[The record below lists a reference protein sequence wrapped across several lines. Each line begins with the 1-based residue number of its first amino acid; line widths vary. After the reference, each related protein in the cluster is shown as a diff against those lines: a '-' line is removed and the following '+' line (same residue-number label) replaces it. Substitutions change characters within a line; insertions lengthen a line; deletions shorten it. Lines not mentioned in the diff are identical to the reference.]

1 MPQGSIV
8 GPVLFN
14 IFFNDF
20 FFGLCIVPIH
30 NFAGDNTLSSFARTV
45 NNLVSILE
53 SESDCDINSF
63 RDNGMTVNP
72 DKFQAILLDKKNSGL
87 YLNENITI
95 DNEIIKVVSNVKL
108 LGVSKIDGK

>member
-1 MPQGSIV
+1 M
-8 GPVLFN
+8 
-14 IFFNDF
+14 
-20 FFGLCIVPIH
+20 
-30 NFAGDNTLSSFARTV
+30 
-45 NNLVSILE
+45 E